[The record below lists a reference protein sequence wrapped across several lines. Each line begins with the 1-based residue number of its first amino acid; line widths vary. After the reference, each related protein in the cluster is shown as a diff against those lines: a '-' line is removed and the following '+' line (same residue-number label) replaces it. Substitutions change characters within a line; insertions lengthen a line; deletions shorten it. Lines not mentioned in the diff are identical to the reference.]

1 MSRPV
6 FCFLILLFLNT
17 GAGNEFT
24 QATTRGEWLARQVED
39 RDTGKDARTSIRM
52 RLFDRQGRARD
63 RVLDMI
69 SMRGGAGRP
78 VPGDR
83 TLIRFAY
90 PNDIKGTAFLVW
102 ESPTGDD
109 ERFLYLPSLG
119 RVRRIAGSE
128 AQESFVGSDFTYEDI
143 GGREFEDYTYTMLAE
158 DATWKSP
165 DGSTHPAYR
174 LESRRRSG
182 NPRFPRV
189 VSLVRKDSFV
199 VVHAEIFD
207 RRDEIQKTFDVLR
220 LEKTDGYWTAL
231 EMRMTDARERTRT
244 ELVIEKI
251 EYDVGLTPN
260 DFSRRE
266 LERGAGRLRA
276 EGASASAQSATARPR
291 RSSKSEVGPA
301 SLAVALAE
309 AGR

>member
-6 FCFLILLFLNT
+6 HCFLILLFLNT
-17 GAGNEFT
+17 GAGNEFFPT
-24 QATTRGEWLARQVED
+24 IAAAPDPRGDWLARQIED
-39 RDTGKDARTSIRM
+39 RDTGKDARMSLRM
-52 RLFDRQGRARD
+52 RLYDRQERARE
-63 RVLDMI
+63 RVLTLL

-90 PNDIKGTAFLVW
+90 PSDIKGTAFLVW
-102 ESPTGDD
+102 ESPSGDD

-143 GGREFEDYTYTMLAE
+143 GGREFEEYTYTMLSEAE
-158 DATWKSP
+158 TWKAT

-174 LESRRRSG
+174 LESRRRSV
-182 NPRFPRV
+182 NARFPRV
-189 VSLVRKDSFV
+189 VSIVRKDNFV

-207 RRDEIQKTFDVLR
+207 RRNEKQKTFDVLR

-231 EMRMTDARERTRT
+231 EMRMVDARERTRT
-244 ELVIEKI
+244 DLVIEKV
-251 EYDVGLTPN
+251 EYDVGLKPD

-266 LERGAGRLRA
+266 LERGGGR
-276 EGASASAQSATARPR
+276 
-291 RSSKSEVGPA
+291 
-301 SLAVALAE
+301 
-309 AGR
+309 